1 MAQIVETDMEA
12 YHNEQIQT
20 KDGREDKEREVTNLS
35 RIKYHG
41 TNDKY
46 DVAFFSNYL

>member
-20 KDGREDKEREVTNLS
+20 KDGREEREVTNLS
-35 RIKYHG
+35 RIKYHA

>member
-20 KDGREDKEREVTNLS
+20 KDGREEKRG
-35 RIKYHG
+35 Y
-41 TNDKY
+41 
-46 DVAFFSNYL
+46 

>member
-20 KDGREDKEREVTNLS
+20 KDGREESREVTNLS

-41 TNDKY
+41 MNDKY

>member
-20 KDGREDKEREVTNLS
+20 KDGREREVTNLS
-35 RIKYHG
+35 RIKYHA

-46 DVAFFSNYL
+46 EVAFFSNYL

>member
-20 KDGREDKEREVTNLS
+20 KDGRDKEREVTNLS